1 MAYNFIMFH
10 KKNIFLRDVLKITS
24 FHFKSLYV
32 KSDVLEIKI
41 WNALNDIYTHT
52 HALELYTI
60 TMFFVLFFFLIMNGL
75 PMVFKIS
82 VKFM

>member
-10 KKNIFLRDVLKITS
+10 KKNIFLRDVLKITSEELTS

-60 TMFFVLFFFLIMNGL
+60 TMFFVLFFFNHEWFTYG
-75 PMVFKIS
+75 F
-82 VKFM
+82 